1 MSEGDAVQVCVR
13 VRPLIQRE
21 HGDQLNLLWRAE
33 KSKIS
38 QIDGTKS
45 FNFDRVF
52 HSNETTSQVYQEM
65 AIPIIRSVLHGYH
78 GTIFAYGQT
87 SSGKTYTMMGTT
99 DSVGIIPQAVQD
111 IFKIIQEIPNREFL
125 LRVSYMEIYN
135 ETVTDLLCD
144 DRKKKPL
151 EIREDIDRNVYV
163 ADLTEEIV
171 MIPDHVIKW
180 IKKGEKNRRYG
191 ETKMNEH
198 SSRSHTIFRMILESR
213 ERSDPGNPET
223 CDGAVMVSHLN
234 LVDLA
239 GSERASQTGAEGVRL
254 KEGCNIN
261 RSLFILGQVIKK
273 LSDGQAGGFINYRDS
288 KLTRILQNS
297 LGGNTKTLIICTVTP
312 VSFDETLSTLQ
323 FASTAKHVR
332 NTPHVNE
339 VVDDQALLKRY
350 RKEIMDLKKQLEQ
363 LEASSGVRT
372 QAMAK
377 EEHTQL
383 LEEIQQLQNERQ
395 NRIWNLANIIIAPSE
410 VCEQERAKR
419 KRRVTWAPG
428 KLKNSLGSS
437 GFTDFDIFP
446 KLSTNLNKKPKFSD
460 LTLLAEVDDSICTEF
475 SDVDELAPETD
486 WNIMSRV
493 TSRDKSAAHCHSMMD
508 FYSEEQFP
516 GSHQFKDSSQQ
527 KCKEMEQKIADLE
540 SQLKKVSREYEA
552 ETKERQSFAHE
563 ITNLKEQLETKE
575 EEKNNIVKLLEH
587 QITTLEGQLQTIIP
601 ENESIKKP
609 SIGVEEESPEENDT
623 HGNKRTVLELSSHS
637 LGNLCEVQGYDDK
650 DLSHNH
656 SLCQEQIQM
665 LEQKIIDLEQ
675 TIENLTVQNQQE
687 DNGKSHTQ
695 DLMETIQLCEA
706 LMTEKGNAQ
715 HEVTVMRNNF
725 DSIILEN
732 ETLKREVA
740 DLERQLKEKTET
752 SEFEEL
758 EKETQKEHEAQLMH
772 EIVSLKK
779 VVENAEVYNQD
790 LETELETKSNL
801 LKEQEKE
808 IIELKKNVDN
818 LQKKMRN
825 MDLCASMGDTD
836 NLCEEVF
843 QLKQSLSDAEAVT
856 RDAQKE
862 SAFLKSENR
871 ELKEKMDKMSSH
883 CQQRENDAS
892 SYEKQLESEKSKFKQ
907 MQADL
912 QKELQCAFNEINQL
926 TGLMAGKVPKDL
938 LTRVELEKEISNYSK
953 QLAKIMEEKTILEK
967 EVACLSEYKYLP
979 SEIEHLKHQLSQ
991 TSEELDL
998 LKSERE
1004 QHSSIICKHEHA
1016 LQEQTL
1022 QITTLTDEITCVQSK
1037 LSEAEKQY
1045 SELKRVHAEL
1055 EEKYMSA
1062 TQELVQKQNEAE
1074 CLLKE
1079 IEQHQCTIDGL
1090 EQKLS
1095 TVAEEFAQAERDKEQ
1110 LISQQEVLIQAEQN
1124 AKNWQQAAPSTEEKD
1139 SQVTIPLHS
1148 LDEVTALLKERDDVQ
1163 KTIEME
1169 RDDLKEQLSQTPE
1182 ELDLLKSEREQH
1194 SSIIC
1199 KHEHALQE
1207 QTLQITTLTDEIT
1220 CVQSKL
1226 SEAEKQYS
1234 ELKRVHAELEEK
1246 YMSATQEL
1254 VQKQNEAECL
1264 LKEIELHQC
1273 TIDGLEQ
1280 KLSTVAEEFAQ
1291 AERDKEQLISQQE
1304 VLIQAE
1310 QNAKNWQQAAP
1321 STEEKDSQVTIS
1333 LHSLDEVTA
1342 LLKERDDVQKTIE
1355 MERDDLKEQLSLQGE
1370 TLHDQANVFQ
1380 KEVETY
1386 KKLQQDL
1393 SAEIEQ
1399 LKGCLKENQQS
1410 LDVMQAEKSEV
1421 YQKLRDVQKQ
1431 LEAVDQE
1438 RSKLLSSID
1447 DIKAE
1452 RDDLRSDLN
1461 ENIELSIETQ
1471 DELRTTQQELK
1482 QQKKLVGDLKKQ
1494 LEETATTSKFCQ
1506 DPSLGQELE
1515 EKLHDTNANYKA
1527 LIEEKYAL
1535 ETTLQSLMGELELLR
1550 ECTKAAEL
1558 AQEKAEGETREL
1570 EQKLCTFEKQ
1580 LFSISCERDEAKN
1593 MENNLTEERN
1603 LLKHEIEKN
1612 IKQIQCL
1619 NEEIHLMKPNG
1630 DDDDLRQQKL
1640 LAQEKMDLNEILENV
1655 GAESHRLKHDLQKNI
1670 EMSIETQEE
1679 LQGALEELK
1688 HKTRLLDN
1696 LKSLHD
1702 IPEDH
1707 PENHETA
1714 LEHKVLRL
1722 EGQMNALI
1730 QERDSL
1736 LLELKATANRKM
1748 ELDELVSTL
1757 TEERNS
1763 LQEKST
1769 DGQISVLAE
1778 KLQDIEA
1785 KYQELLC
1792 EKHLLETAH
1801 QSLKCELELLREH
1814 ERTVGLALEKAEEEK
1829 VEAADKLCTLEK
1841 HSSHI
1846 DEADNL
1852 KVELNV
1858 SGAAMECSEMLNETQ
1873 EESKHQIHLGDGL
1886 SEQILKDVSSMQPG
1900 SHFLLSPEE
1909 KVLSLN
1915 EELEQNQAGHH
1926 LEEHVQAQDRLQCEV
1941 ESLLMNL
1948 ENAQSTLESRQREKH
1963 EHEQM
1968 LCSLQQQ
1975 MEAVTQERDEMRITQ
1990 ASLISERDQLNE
2002 ALHTNTEMVEYYKN
2016 ELQQKALEGQHM
2028 LLEKEELQETQKK
2041 LKDEVELLMKSIK
2054 DAEVTLQ
2061 TVEQDKLEA
2070 DLKLLN
2076 LQKEMEILAKE
2087 RDELRTTQE
2096 KLTSERDQVTEDLK
2110 INLNMIEH
2118 IETSVQQTPTE
2129 EHETMHDDSTL
2140 ELVQQGTSNDLK
2152 QLMSNLKDTEAR
2164 LQNLQQDK
2172 VETEQ
2177 KFLNLQKYM
2186 EPLVQE
2192 RDELKLKQDTLIAE
2206 RERLQED
2213 LKNNTDMFAN
2223 IKNELH
2229 QKSLDAQQ
2237 IMHEKEEL
2245 ELAHQ
2250 RLKDDLELINT
2261 KDIEAALQN
2270 VQQEKLEIVQQLL
2283 KLQQEK
2289 ETLAQE
2295 REALMISQDNL
2306 TSEWDQEKVK
2316 LELVHEKLK
2325 DEIEQLMKNMK
2336 GLEETLQSVQQDKW
2350 ETEQKLLNLQ
2360 QQTETLTQEREE
2372 LKISQENRTS
2382 EWDQEKVKLELVHEK
2397 LKDEIEKLM
2406 KNMKGLEETLQSVQQ
2421 DKWETEQKSLN
2432 LQQQIET
2439 LTQEREELRI
2449 SQENRTS
2456 EWDQEKV
2463 KLELVHEKLKDEIE
2477 QLMKNMKGLEETL
2490 QSVQQDK
2497 WETEQKLLNLQ
2508 QQTETLTQE
2517 REELK
2522 ISQENRT
2529 SEWDQEKVKLGHVH
2543 EKLKDEIEQLMKN
2556 MKGLEETLQSVQQD
2570 KWETEQKSLN
2580 LQQQME
2586 TLTQEREELRISQEN
2601 VTSERDLLKG
2611 NLEEHIEMVMNLQNE
2626 KQKKHTD
2633 QPTMHQISFEQVQQR
2648 CKEEMEALIK
2658 DMKQTETK
2666 LQSVQQDKLET
2677 EQKCTDLQQQ
2687 METLAQERDELKL
2700 KQDNLISERDQLKED
2715 LKENIEMSIETQD
2728 DLRKAQEELQLQKHR
2743 VQQLTSQMSLLE
2755 EKLASVEKEL
2765 IQKENVLSETLK
2777 EIHENTKQEVDSK
2790 VKALSH
2796 ALESS
2801 ELALEQVRLENDEAA
2816 RKVRDLTVELGA
2828 MSDERTHLQKLKENL
2843 KEEVNQLNNELE
2855 NLKQKHALLE
2865 AQHADENL
2873 RQEEL
2878 VTEIKALKDKLEA
2891 TNSRAQLLEAEKD
2904 NLQKQIQ
2911 EQDLKISSLYLEQE
2925 QFQQLLQRVRNEK
2938 ENIYSELQGQEKES
2952 AQLREEL
2959 NKCQTELQ
2967 VVKQQKEDINEH
2979 LNLKVNTLDEL
2990 TKQISSLQE
2999 QIEQLQQAIKD
3010 EREKN
3015 FELNDEIER
3024 KDKDILLLNL
3034 KLSLPPEEDEEDELA
3049 KHMDTLKEKTQEI
3062 TDLLVKI
3069 SGVYSDQHSLINSF
3083 ASEIHNEEEICKSIL
3098 GQIKDKLSPTQSRS
3112 FRSLQT
3118 EHVKINS
3125 QLQTVISKFK
3135 LICMNAIVKEEQYSL
3150 LNVCEVDLI
3159 TEQKKHE
3166 ELELQIQ
3173 CLEQHGTKWTDSA
3186 ADDLKFY
3193 ELEFLNKLINKKYDL
3208 IKHVEGDFS
3217 AIQVILTS
3225 IEQVLQD
3232 EAKCKQSFNLWLDE
3246 FKDENINVMKLNEG
3260 VQQENKRII
3269 GMIQLMTKKLRTVLQ
3284 SKIQSVVTE
3293 YLKNIQTELEETK
3306 VKNTELMK
3314 RVHQLSPTGSTD
3326 IIDNENARLQEK
3338 LKSLQAELKKMQSR
3352 IKNLEDELDTV
3363 KADAKVKEER
3373 AVALQNK
3380 LLLNTT
3386 ETELAKIQIQ
3396 LTEKDNRLQTALKEI
3411 ENLQSTVSKGAKPY
3425 QEEIDQLKTQVVKI
3439 EMERMKLSKS
3449 MDKEIASL
3457 KSCLEDKEECLR
3469 KLKEQLRRAQKDS
3482 DTSVC
3487 SEKDH
3492 PSYSHY
3498 PLTCGGG
3505 SGIVQ
3510 STAFL
3515 VLQSENAKLEREASH
3530 YKKKYNQL
3538 SRNIHKRED
3547 KKMKVSETPAPLN
3560 ASHESSGMLPS
3571 NKAVPSHVS
3580 PTKSEI
3586 PNLYLAS
3593 PGKTGMQRKR
3603 EAPPYKA
3610 EAIKRVPLSPSKAG
3624 RHSVPSASPS
3634 KPAMLTRSEI
3644 SPEQTQL
3651 PLLSS
3656 LISSP
3661 CKKQTLLKNEDSP
3674 KQTFFDVRSKSL
3686 PYCPTQ
3692 FFDNSKLGTLPDVKN
3707 VESTAETETW
3717 WYDRKKETANECKT
3731 S

>member
-1 MSEGDAVQVCVR
+1 
-13 VRPLIQRE
+13 
-21 HGDQLNLLWRAE
+21 
-33 KSKIS
+33 
-38 QIDGTKS
+38 
-45 FNFDRVF
+45 
-52 HSNETTSQVYQEM
+52 
-65 AIPIIRSVLHGYH
+65 
-78 GTIFAYGQT
+78 
-87 SSGKTYTMMGTT
+87 
-99 DSVGIIPQAVQD
+99 
-111 IFKIIQEIPNREFL
+111 
-125 LRVSYMEIYN
+125 
-135 ETVTDLLCD
+135 
-144 DRKKKPL
+144 
-151 EIREDIDRNVYV
+151 
-163 ADLTEEIV
+163 
-171 MIPDHVIKW
+171 
-180 IKKGEKNRRYG
+180 
-191 ETKMNEH
+191 MNEH

-383 LEEIQQLQNERQ
+383 LAEIQQLQNERQ

-410 VCEQERAKR
+410 VCEQERKAKR

-475 SDVDELAPETD
+475 SDFDELAPETD
-486 WNIMSRV
+486 WNIMSKV

-508 FYSEEQFP
+508 FDSEEQFP

-540 SQLKKVSREYEA
+540 SQLKKVSQEYET

-601 ENESIKKP
+601 KNESIKKP
-609 SIGVEEESPEENDT
+609 SIDVEEESPEENDT
-623 HGNKRTVLELSSHS
+623 HGNKITVLELSSHS

-675 TIENLTVQNQQE
+675 TIENLTVQNKQE
-687 DNGKSHTQ
+687 DDGKTQNAHTQ

-715 HEVTVMRNNF
+715 HEVTVMRSNF

-732 ETLKREVA
+732 ETLKREIA
-740 DLERQLKEKTET
+740 DLERQLNEKTET

-790 LETELETKSNL
+790 LETELETRSNL

-871 ELKEKMDKMSSH
+871 ELKEKMGKIHLQGDSMAIRLKFLKEKMSSH

-1037 LSEAEKQY
+1037 LSEAEKQH
-1045 SELKRVHAEL
+1045 SELKRVHSEL

-1062 TQELVQKQNEAE
+1062 TQELVQKQNESE

-1124 AKNWQQAAPSTEEKD
+1124 AKHWQQAAPSTEEKD

-1169 RDDLKEQLSQTPE
+1169 RDDLKEQLS
-1182 ELDLLKSEREQH
+1182 
-1194 SSIIC
+1194 
-1199 KHEHALQE
+1199 
-1207 QTLQITTLTDEIT
+1207 
-1220 CVQSKL
+1220 
-1226 SEAEKQYS
+1226 
-1234 ELKRVHAELEEK
+1234 
-1246 YMSATQEL
+1246 
-1254 VQKQNEAECL
+1254 
-1264 LKEIELHQC
+1264 
-1273 TIDGLEQ
+1273 
-1280 KLSTVAEEFAQ
+1280 
-1291 AERDKEQLISQQE
+1291 
-1304 VLIQAE
+1304 
-1310 QNAKNWQQAAP
+1310 
-1321 STEEKDSQVTIS
+1321 
-1333 LHSLDEVTA
+1333 
-1342 LLKERDDVQKTIE
+1342 
-1355 MERDDLKEQLSLQGE
+1355 LQGE
-1370 TLHDQANVFQ
+1370 ILQDQANVFQ

-1386 KKLQQDL
+1386 KELQQDL

-1399 LKGCLKENQQS
+1399 LKSCLKENQQS
-1410 LDVMQAEKSEV
+1410 LDVMQVEKSEV

-1431 LEAVDQE
+1431 LEVVDQE

-1447 DIKAE
+1447 DLKAE

-1482 QQKKLVGDLKKQ
+1482 QQKKLVGDLRKQ
-1494 LEETATTSKFCQ
+1494 LEETTTTSKFCQ
-1506 DPSLGQELE
+1506 DPNLGQELE
-1515 EKLHDTNANYKA
+1515 EKLQDTNAYYKA
-1527 LIEEKYAL
+1527 LIDEKYAL
-1535 ETTLQSLMGELELLR
+1535 ETTLQSLMGEMELLR

-1603 LLKHEIEKN
+1603 MLKHEIEKN

-1619 NEEIHLMKPNG
+1619 NEELNLMKPNG
-1630 DDDDLRQQKL
+1630 DDDLRQQKL
-1640 LAQEKMDLNEILENV
+1640 LAQEKMDLKEILENV
-1655 GAESHRLKHDLQKNI
+1655 GAESHQLKHDLQKNI

-1702 IPEDH
+1702 ITEDH
-1707 PENHETA
+1707 SENHETD

-1757 TEERNS
+1757 TEERNT
-1763 LQEKST
+1763 LQEKSS

-1778 KLQDIEA
+1778 QLQDIEA

-1801 QSLKCELELLREH
+1801 QSLKCEMELLREH
-1814 ERTVGLALEKAEEEK
+1814 VRTMGLALEHAEDVK
-1829 VEAADKLCTLEK
+1829 VEAADKLCSLEK
-1841 HSSHI
+1841 HYSHI

-1858 SGAAMECSEMLNETQ
+1858 SGAAMECSEMLYETQ
-1873 EESKHQIHLGDGL
+1873 EESKHQIHLGDDL
-1886 SEQILKDVSSMQPG
+1886 SEQILKDVCSMQPG
-1900 SHFLLSPEE
+1900 TDFLLSPEE
-1909 KVLSLN
+1909 KVLSLK

-1948 ENAQSTLESRQREKH
+1948 QNAQSTLESCQREKH
-1963 EHEQM
+1963 ENEQM

-2096 KLTSERDQVTEDLK
+2096 KLTSERDQLTEDLK
-2110 INLNMIEH
+2110 TNLNMIEH
-2118 IETSVQQTPTE
+2118 IETSVQQTHTE
-2129 EHETMHDDSTL
+2129 EHGTMHDDSTL

-2177 KFLNLQKYM
+2177 KFLNLQNCM

-2206 RERLQED
+2206 RDRLQED
-2213 LKNNTDMFAN
+2213 LKNNIDMFAN

-2237 IMHEKEEL
+2237 IMLEKEEL

-2283 KLQQEK
+2283 KLQQER

-2295 REALMISQDNL
+2295 REALIISQDNL
-2306 TSEWDQEKVK
+2306 TCEWDQEKVK
-2316 LELVHEKLK
+2316 LDLVHQKLK
-2325 DEIEQLMKNMK
+2325 DEIEQLLKNMK
-2336 GLEETLQSVQQDKW
+2336 GLEETLQSVQQDKL
-2350 ETEQKLLNLQ
+2350 ETEQKL
-2360 QQTETLTQEREE
+2360 
-2372 LKISQENRTS
+2372 I
-2382 EWDQEKVKLELVHEK
+2382 
-2397 LKDEIEKLM
+2397 
-2406 KNMKGLEETLQSVQQ
+2406 
-2421 DKWETEQKSLN
+2421 
-2432 LQQQIET
+2432 
-2439 LTQEREELRI
+2439 
-2449 SQENRTS
+2449 
-2456 EWDQEKV
+2456 
-2463 KLELVHEKLKDEIE
+2463 
-2477 QLMKNMKGLEETL
+2477 
-2490 QSVQQDK
+2490 
-2497 WETEQKLLNLQ
+2497 
-2508 QQTETLTQE
+2508 
-2517 REELK
+2517 
-2522 ISQENRT
+2522 
-2529 SEWDQEKVKLGHVH
+2529 
-2543 EKLKDEIEQLMKN
+2543 
-2556 MKGLEETLQSVQQD
+2556 
-2570 KWETEQKSLN
+2570 N

-2586 TLTQEREELRISQEN
+2586 TLTQEREELRTSQEN
-2601 VTSERDLLKG
+2601 LTSERDLLKG
-2611 NLEEHIEMVMNLQNE
+2611 NLKEHIEMVMNLRNE
-2626 KQKKHTD
+2626 KQKKHTED
-2633 QPTMHQISFEQVQQR
+2633 QPTVHQISFEQVQQS

-2765 IQKENVLSETLK
+2765 IQKENALSESLK
-2777 EIHENTKQEVDSK
+2777 KIHENTKQEVDSK
-2790 VKALSH
+2790 VEELSH

-2801 ELALEQVRLENDEAA
+2801 ELALEQVRLENDDAA

-2843 KEEVNQLNNELE
+2843 KEEVNQLNNDLE
-2855 NLKQKHALLE
+2855 NLTQKHALLE

-2878 VTEIKALKDKLEA
+2878 VTEIKELKDKLEA
-2891 TNSRAQLLEAEKD
+2891 THSRAQLLEAEKD

-2925 QFQQLLQRVRNEK
+2925 QFQQLLQRVRSEK

-2967 VVKQQKEDINEH
+2967 VVKQQKDDINEH

-3015 FELNDEIER
+3015 VELNDEIER

-3049 KHMDTLKEKTQEI
+3049 KHMDALKDKTQEI
-3062 TDLLVKI
+3062 TVLLLREDLLVKI
-3069 SGVYSDQHSLINSF
+3069 SGVYSDQHSLINSL
-3083 ASEIHNEEEICKSIL
+3083 ASEIHNEEETCKSIL

-3125 QLQTVISKFK
+3125 QLQTVLSKFK

-3150 LNVCEVDLI
+3150 LNVYEVDLI

-3173 CLEQHGTKWTDSA
+3173 CLEQHGKKWTDSA

-3193 ELEFLNKLINKKYDL
+3193 ELEFLNKLINKNLHQKYRT
-3208 IKHVEGDFS
+3208 IQHVEEDFS

-3232 EAKCKQSFNLWLDE
+3232 ETKCKQSFNLWLDE

-3293 YLKNIQTELEETK
+3293 YLKTIQTELEETK

-3326 IIDNENARLQEK
+3326 IIENENARLQEK

-3363 KADAKVKEER
+3363 KADAKEKEER
-3373 AVALQNK
+3373 AAALQNK

-3538 SRNIHKRED
+3538 SRNIYKRED
-3547 KKMKVSETPAPLN
+3547 KKIKVSETPAPLN
-3560 ASHESSGMLPS
+3560 AAHESYGMLPS
-3571 NKAVPSHVS
+3571 NKAVPSDVS

-3586 PNLYLAS
+3586 LNLYLAS

-3603 EAPPYKA
+3603 EAPPYKT
-3610 EAIKRVPLSPSKAG
+3610 EAIKRVALSPSKAG
-3624 RHSVPSASPS
+3624 RHSVASASPS
-3634 KPAMLTRSEI
+3634 KPAMLTKSQI
-3644 SPEQTQL
+3644 SPERTQV

-3674 KQTFFDVRSKSL
+3674 KQKFFDARSKSL